1 MNADDIRFLSYYLI
15 PKDWIIH
22 LIDRRTNEKQLEVR
36 KYLKKIFL
44 ILFYLANS
52 TNY

>member
-22 LIDRRTNEKQLEVR
+22 VIDRRTNEKELEV
-36 KYLKKIFL
+36 KINFYQDFL
-44 ILFYLANS
+44 QYFIII
-52 TNY
+52 